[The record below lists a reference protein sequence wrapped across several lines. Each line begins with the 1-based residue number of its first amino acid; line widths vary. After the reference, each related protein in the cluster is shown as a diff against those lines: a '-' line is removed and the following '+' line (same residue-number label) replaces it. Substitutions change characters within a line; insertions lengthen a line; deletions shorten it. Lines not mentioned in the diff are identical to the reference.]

1 MNTKL
6 KTFLSAT
13 CLITLPASLI
23 LANAKSASANTT
35 FQCVN
40 NTTNG
45 GYSTIAIKSNGTRTA
60 PLMNWKRTD
69 FSPSGYTPDKRCL
82 TVTNRLNGAVSQNNG
97 LLNNLSLTSGKIN
110 NLTVVCYISQ
120 SNPGCSEGNTLFT
133 ISPTSPNFNNP
144 GKVIQDL
151 VNFSQ
156 TGSGTAI
163 EETGGRSYVN
173 LEKLVE
179 AGFQAN
185 QNYSDTPSSQ
195 PIPSNSSAPPTVS
208 PQVIPSTQPSNPAN
222 NGGAI

>member
-1 MNTKL
+1 MKTKIQTL
-6 KTFLSAT
+6 LSASF
-13 CLITLPASLI
+13 IVALPASLI
-23 LANAKSASANTT
+23 LTSTESASANTT
-35 FQCVN
+35 FQCVR
-40 NTTNG
+40 NTSNG
-45 GYSTIAIKSNGTRTA
+45 GYSTIAIKSNGTQTS

-97 LLNNLSLTSGKIN
+97 LLSNLSLTSGKIN
-110 NLTVVCYISQ
+110 NLTVVCYLSP

-156 TGSGTAI
+156 SGSGTAI
-163 EETGGRSYVN
+163 EETGGRAYVN
-173 LEKLVE
+173 LEKLVD

-185 QNYSDTPSSQ
+185 QNYSNTAPSQPVPSNTSAPSS
-195 PIPSNSSAPPTVS
+195 IS
-208 PQVIPSTQPSNPAN
+208 PQVVPPVQPSNPVN
-222 NGGAI
+222 NRGGI